1 MEEVLLRF
9 DHIGK
14 QIFARLENKDL
25 AKCRETEKSW
35 KKFIDQE
42 DLPWIR
48 IVIQKYSCQKFYKLM
63 RIKLLMLNKHKL
75 ILKLFL
81 WI

>member
-25 AKCRETEKSW
+25 AKCRETERSW
-35 KKFIDQE
+35 QNFIDQE
-42 DLPWIR
+42 KLPWIR
-48 IVIQKYSCQKFYKLM
+48 IVV
-63 RIKLLMLNKHKL
+63 
-75 ILKLFL
+75 
-81 WI
+81 